1 MKNKSVYL
9 NIIFTLLFLIL
20 SALFLIYI
28 FREIRCINKEQFES
42 DPYSWKYGNGV
53 TCTGDLNTNVELRNK
68 NSDFLKNNYN
78 RFEDPS
84 LYTRSNLQDTTHPY
98 RKYCDVMNYSDL
110 LAYRCLNVSPT
121 EIYNE
126 FVDANIAT
134 TIDHIYIYNE
144 SSLNSFIL
152 TKIQEKKNLLEG
164 KKIIGPV
171 YACISQSPYLRYSSD
186 YINANNGL
194 FKTFLDARID
204 ILNNKNPFYLETIN
218 RHGVQG
224 IVTDTNDGLSNP
236 SIVSSL
242 YCHILI
248 VYPLYDTDMIL
259 KEEGKKEQT
268 AIIKEFLD
276 ETMKKYYTDN
286 ELCFI
291 RCNKS
296 STLNCGCLTRTEDSP
311 ETGLYTYNNSEP
323 FNELRDMPSY
333 TSRCIDHT
341 QNNKVTNFTMMYYV
355 NPYSNSYG
363 DSNIIED
370 PEPPILLP
378 EILSSTQISIPM
390 IQMPA
395 ESVWIDPDTVFKPT
409 FAFA

>member
-28 FREIRCINKEQFES
+28 FREIRCSNRERFDG
-42 DPYSWKYGNGV
+42 DPYSWKYGDGNTCNGN
-53 TCTGDLNTNVELRNK
+53 LNTNVELRNK

-84 LYTRSNLQDTTHPY
+84 QYTRSNLRDTTHPY
-98 RKYCDVMNYSDL
+98 RKYCDVMNYADL
-110 LAYRCLNVSPT
+110 LAYRCLNQSPT
-121 EIYNE
+121 EIQKVFDE
-126 FVDANIAT
+126 ANIAS

-144 SSLNSFIL
+144 SSLFSFIL
-152 TKIQEKKNLLEG
+152 TKIQEQKNMLDG

-186 YINANNGL
+186 YTNGNNTS
-194 FKTFLDARID
+194 FKTYLDARID
-204 ILNNKNPFYLETIN
+204 ILNHKNPYYLETIN
-218 RHGVQG
+218 RQGVQG
-224 IVTDTNDGLSNP
+224 IVTNTNDGLSNP

-259 KEEGKKEQT
+259 KEEGTDEQK
-268 AIIKEFLD
+268 AIIEEFLD
-276 ETMKKYYTDN
+276 VTMKEYYTDN

-291 RCNKS
+291 KCNKS
-296 STLNCGCLTRTEDSP
+296 STLNCGCLTRTDESP
-311 ETGLYTYNNSEP
+311 ETGLYTYNNTEP

-341 QNNKVTNFTMMYYV
+341 KNNKVSDFTIMYYV
-355 NPYSNSYG
+355 NPYSDSYG

-370 PEPPILLP
+370 PEPYILLP
-378 EILSSTQISIPM
+378 ETLSSNTIFIPT
-390 IQMPA
+390 IEMPPD
-395 ESVWIDPDTVFKPT
+395 WKDPDTIEKPPM
-409 FAFA
+409 FAMS

>member
-28 FREIRCINKEQFES
+28 FREIRCSNRERFDG
-42 DPYSWKYGNGV
+42 DPYSWKYGDGNTCNGN
-53 TCTGDLNTNVELRNK
+53 LNTNVELRNK
-68 NSDFLKNNYN
+68 NSDFLKNNFN

-84 LYTRSNLQDTTHPY
+84 QYTRSNLRDTTHPY
-98 RKYCDVMNYSDL
+98 RKYCDVMNYADL
-110 LAYRCLNVSPT
+110 LAYRCLNQSPT
-121 EIYNE
+121 EIQKVFDE
-126 FVDANIAT
+126 ANIAS

-144 SSLNSFIL
+144 SSLFSFIL
-152 TKIQEKKNLLEG
+152 TKIQEQKNMLDG

-186 YINANNGL
+186 YTNGNNTS
-194 FKTFLDARID
+194 FKTYLDARID
-204 ILNNKNPFYLETIN
+204 ILNHKNPYYLETIN
-218 RHGVQG
+218 RQGVQG
-224 IVTDTNDGLSNP
+224 IVTNTNDGLSNP

-259 KEEGKKEQT
+259 KEEGTDEQK
-268 AIIKEFLD
+268 AIIEEFLD
-276 ETMKKYYTDN
+276 VTMKEYYTDN

-291 RCNKS
+291 KCNKS
-296 STLNCGCLTRTEDSP
+296 STLNCGCLTRTDESP
-311 ETGLYTYNNSEP
+311 ETGLYTYNNTEP

-341 QNNKVTNFTMMYYV
+341 KNNKVSDFTIMYYV
-355 NPYSNSYG
+355 NPYSDSYG

-370 PEPPILLP
+370 PEPSILLP
-378 EILSSTQISIPM
+378 EILSSNTIFIPT
-390 IQMPA
+390 IEMPPD
-395 ESVWIDPDTVFKPT
+395 WKDPDTIEKPPM
-409 FAFA
+409 FAMS

>member
-28 FREIRCINKEQFES
+28 FREIRCSNRERFDG
-42 DPYSWKYGNGV
+42 DPYSWKYGDGN
-53 TCTGDLNTNVELRNK
+53 TCTGNLNTNVELRNK

-84 LYTRSNLQDTTHPY
+84 QYTRSNLRDTTHPY
-98 RKYCDVMNYSDL
+98 RKYCDVMNYTDL
-110 LAYRCLNVSPT
+110 LAYRCLNQSPT
-121 EIYNE
+121 EIQKVFDE
-126 FVDANIAT
+126 ANIAS

-144 SSLNSFIL
+144 SSLFSFIL
-152 TKIQEKKNLLEG
+152 TKIQGQKNMLDG

-186 YINANNGL
+186 YTNGNNAS
-194 FKTFLDARID
+194 FKTYLDARID
-204 ILNNKNPFYLETIN
+204 ILNHKNPYYFETIN
-218 RHGVQG
+218 RQGVQG
-224 IVTDTNDGLSNP
+224 IVTNTNDGLSNP

-259 KEEGKKEQT
+259 KEEGTEEQK
-268 AIIKEFLD
+268 AIIEEFLD
-276 ETMKKYYTDN
+276 VTMKEYYTDN

-291 RCNKS
+291 KCNKS
-296 STLNCGCLTRTEDSP
+296 STLNCGCLTRTDESP
-311 ETGLYTYNNSEP
+311 ETGLYTYNNTEP

-341 QNNKVTNFTMMYYV
+341 KNNKVSDFTIMYYV
-355 NPYSNSYG
+355 NPYSDSYG

-370 PEPPILLP
+370 PEPSILLP
-378 EILSSTQISIPM
+378 EILSSNTIFIPT
-390 IQMPA
+390 IEMPPD
-395 ESVWIDPDTVFKPT
+395 WKDPDTIEKPPM
-409 FAFA
+409 FAMS